1 MSQSRREVE
10 LGHRNL
16 IAFSRSITRWGS
28 RGVLEE
34 GGGAVLCAGGTWIPV
49 VANGAFRADDALGG
63 DELIARAD
71 AFFGNL
77 ARGYSV
83 KVRDSG
89 EDDDLRAACEA
100 AGLEP
105 FGEPVPQMIRHAPLP
120 AATPVDG
127 VVLRMVEDAQGVHD
141 FIAVNAEAYG
151 TYGMPA
157 EVLTDLFDQTAV
169 LLEDPAAHIVVA
181 TRDGQPVAT
190 AMTFESDG
198 VAGLQW
204 VGTVPGARTGGLGAL
219 VTVAATNLAFDHG
232 ASSCTLQAS
241 PMGAPLYLRLGYE
254 TIYHYSEHVR
264 WPRPPKS

>member
-16 IAFSRSITRWGS
+16 IAFSRAITRWGS
-28 RGVLEE
+28 RGRVEE

-63 DELIARAD
+63 GELIARAD

-89 EDDDLRAACEA
+89 EDEDLRVACGA

-105 FGEPVPQMIRHAPLP
+105 FGDPVPQMIRHGPLE
-120 AATPVDG
+120 AAAPVDG
-127 VVLRMVEDAQGVHD
+127 VVLRPVVDAQGVQD
-141 FIAVNAEAYG
+141 FITVNAEAYG

-157 EVLTDLFDQTAV
+157 DVLADLFDQPAV

-181 TRDGQPVAT
+181 TREGRPIAT
-190 AMTFESDG
+190 AMMFESDG

-219 VTVAATNLAFDHG
+219 VTVAVTNLAFERG

-264 WPRPPKS
+264 WPRPPKP